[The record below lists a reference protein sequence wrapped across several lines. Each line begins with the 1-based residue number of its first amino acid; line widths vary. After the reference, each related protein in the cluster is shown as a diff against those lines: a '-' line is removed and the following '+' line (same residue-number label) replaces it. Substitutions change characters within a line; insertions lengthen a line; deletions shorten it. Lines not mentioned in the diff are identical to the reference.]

1 MIDYRPSWDEYFMKI
16 AEDASMRSNCVRRK
30 VGALIVKQ
38 RNIISTGYNG
48 TPIGVKNCFEG
59 GCPRCLSDVEPGQGY
74 DTCICVHAEANAMLL
89 AARHGNATEGGV
101 LYTTLRPC
109 FSCLKEAVQAGIG
122 EIVYEEEGAYDGPLE
137 DAYQMLVRDSG
148 LRLRRFVRQRPE
160 AGPAEGQE

>member
-1 MIDYRPSWDEYFMKI
+1 MSDHRPSWDEYFMRM
-16 AEDASMRSNCVRRK
+16 AEDASMRSNCIRRK

-48 TPIGVKNCFEG
+48 TPIGVRNCFEG

-74 DTCICVHAEANAMLL
+74 DTCICVHAEANAILL

-109 FSCLKEAVQAGIG
+109 FSCLKEALQAGIG
-122 EIVYEEEGAYDGPLE
+122 EIVYEGEGAYEDPLE
-137 DAYQMLVRDSG
+137 DAYQMLVSDSG
-148 LRLRRFVRQRPE
+148 LTLRRFVRQ
-160 AGPAEGQE
+160 AG

>member
-1 MIDYRPSWDEYFMKI
+1 MSDHRPSWDEYFMRM
-16 AEDASMRSNCVRRK
+16 AGDASMRSNCIRRK

-48 TPIGVKNCFEG
+48 TPIGVRNCFEG

-74 DTCICVHAEANAMLL
+74 DTCICVHAEANAILL

-109 FSCLKEAVQAGIG
+109 FSCLKEALQAGIG
-122 EIVYEEEGAYDGPLE
+122 EIVYEGEGAYEDPLE
-137 DAYQMLVRDSG
+137 DAYQMLVSDSG
-148 LRLRRFVRQRPE
+148 LTLRRFVRQ
-160 AGPAEGQE
+160 AG

>member
-1 MIDYRPSWDEYFMKI
+1 MSDYRPSWDEYFMKI

-59 GCPRCLSDVEPGQGY
+59 GCSRCASDVEPGQGY

-109 FSCLKEAVQAGIG
+109 FSCLKEAVQAGIE
-122 EIVYEEEGAYDGPLE
+122 EIVYEEEGAYGGPLE
-137 DAYQMLVRDSG
+137 DAYQMLVHDSG
-148 LRLRRFVRQRPE
+148 LRLRRFARKRQWD
-160 AGPAEGQE
+160 

>member
-1 MIDYRPSWDEYFMKI
+1 MSDHRPSWDEYFMKI
-16 AEDASMRSNCVRRK
+16 ADEASTRSNCLRRK

-38 RNIISTGYNG
+38 RTIISTGYNG
-48 TPIGVKNCFEG
+48 TPIGVRNCFEG

-74 DTCICVHAEANAMLL
+74 DTCICVHAEANAILL

-109 FSCLKEAVQAGIG
+109 FSCLKEALQAGIV
-122 EIVYEEEGAYDGPLE
+122 EIVYEGESAYEGPLE

-148 LRLRRFVRQRPE
+148 LTLRRFVRPPGQRSE
-160 AGPAEGQE
+160 EG

>member
-1 MIDYRPSWDEYFMKI
+1 MKI
-16 AEDASMRSNCVRRK
+16 AEDASTRSNCLRRK

-59 GCPRCLSDVEPGQGY
+59 GCPRCQSDVEPGQGY
-74 DTCICVHAEANAMLL
+74 DTCICVHAEANAILL

-109 FSCLKEAVQAGIG
+109 FSCLKEAVQAGIR
-122 EIVYEEEGAYDGPLE
+122 EIVFEGGEAYEGPLE

-148 LRLRRFVRQRPE
+148 LTLRRFVRPSS
-160 AGPAEGQE
+160 